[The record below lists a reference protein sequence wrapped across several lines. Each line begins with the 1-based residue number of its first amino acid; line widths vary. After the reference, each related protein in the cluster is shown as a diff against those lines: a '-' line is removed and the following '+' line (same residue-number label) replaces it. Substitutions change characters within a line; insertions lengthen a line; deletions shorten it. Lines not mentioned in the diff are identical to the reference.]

1 MAQEYESRKDKEA
14 GGEIVVSNRFVKWW
28 DNFWYHYKWT
38 VIAVAFFVLVF
49 AVCFVQCSQRT
60 LSDTYVTFSGGFV
73 LSEEENTAVSQVL
86 TGLTKTE
93 EGDSKSVGIRSYA
106 FFSEEELRTL
116 YTDPETGNFD
126 NAGFNRAKQANADRF
141 SSLQDYMMTGEC
153 SIWFLS
159 PTVYEELKM
168 KEDIGVSLETTF
180 GKRPDSAY
188 DDYAVRLGDTELYR
202 YYEALQVLPEDTL
215 VVLSASFVFGASSDE
230 GQYAHVKDLYRA
242 IVTFTAPN

>member
-1 MAQEYESRKDKEA
+1 MAQEYGSRHDKET

-38 VIAVAFFVLVF
+38 VIVIAFFLLVF
-49 AVCFVQCSQRT
+49 IVCFAQCSQRT
-60 LSDTYVTFSGGFV
+60 LSDTYVTFSGGVV
-73 LSEEENTAVSQVL
+73 LSEEESTAISQVFG
-86 TGLTKTE
+86 GLTKTE
-93 EGDSKSVGIRSYA
+93 EESAQSVGLRSYA

-126 NAGFNRAKQANADRF
+126 NAGYNRAKQANVDRF

-159 PTVYEELKM
+159 PTVYAELDIKN
-168 KEDIGVSLETTF
+168 DIGVALETTF
-180 GKRPDSAY
+180 GNRPASAY
-188 DDYAVRLGDTELYR
+188 DDYAIRLGDTELYR

-215 VVLSASFVFGASSDE
+215 VVLSASFVFGASADE
-230 GQYAHVKDLYRA
+230 GQYARVKELYRA
-242 IVTFTAPN
+242 IVEFKAPN